1 MRSTTK
7 LFRRLSLLL
16 HRNRFRSEL
25 DEEMAFHRAH
35 AEQEF
40 VASGMSPEASRQAA
54 ARQFGNPTLLKERSH
69 EVIAFRLETVAQDV
83 RYALRQIQ
91 KKPGFTL
98 IILLT
103 LSLGIG
109 ACTAVFSLVNAVL
122 LRSLP
127 YGDPERLVYLFTP
140 STQIPIAPEIIS
152 PSYADFYDLKQQS
165 HSFASMTN
173 FEQATFH
180 LASQGATG
188 QHAKRIGAARVD
200 ESFFTT
206 LGSIPELGR
215 AIGADDN
222 QPGHDKIAMISH
234 SLWQSM
240 FAGKA
245 DALEHSLLLDGTS
258 YRVVGVMPPGFEYPL
273 SSDLPYGNHLIK
285 ETSIWIPLALTA
297 KQKANREPDSN
308 VSVARLRQGVSI
320 REAQAEMSTI
330 MTRLDKLHTGELRGW
345 GAFIKS
351 FMDTAIGPVRG
362 LMWLLLG
369 AVSIVLLISCGNAA
383 NLLLARAASRVQ
395 EFGLRAALGA
405 DRVRVIRQ
413 LLTESLLIGLVA
425 GVIGVAL
432 AWLFLR
438 LLPHLDPGNIP
449 RLNEATLDMRVMI
462 FTVIVSM
469 LTSVLTGILPALS
482 VSKVNLAGFL
492 ATGNSRGI
500 AGRHSRSQSILIIAE
515 VALVVVLLAGAGLLI
530 RSYIN
535 VQSLDTGFSQSTVT
549 MSIEL
554 DARYQQPQAGRA
566 VVFKNLMSKI
576 EALPGV
582 SAAGAVSDL
591 PLNNSESLGFFWVDG
606 FANRKDQ
613 LAEGRSIT
621 PQYFSAMGVPLIA
634 GRAFTEEDA
643 SSPARPTIIN
653 QQFAKS
659 YFANRNPIGGRIS
672 TDDAHAQWDTV
683 VGVVADVRHSSL
695 EAVPQP
701 QMYRAGYDFGN
712 ASIAVRTALPP
723 STVAAEIRNAVK
735 SIDPNLTVD
744 DIRTMG
750 DLVSEASAR
759 RRFQTSLL
767 AVFAAMALILALVGL
782 YGLMAYT
789 VSSRTREVG
798 IRMALGAQRT
808 DVVLLVLKNAAWLI
822 GFGLV
827 GGLVCTWAVTRTLK
841 SFLFDLSEHDPLT
854 ILTVCI
860 VLAVCGFLA
869 AFLPARRAASVNPVE
884 ALRAE

>member
-1 MRSTTK
+1 MPSTTK
-7 LFRRLSLLL
+7 LFRKLSLLFT
-16 HRNRFRSEL
+16 RDRFRSEL
-25 DEEMAFHRAH
+25 DEEMAFHRAQ
-35 AEQEF
+35 AELEF
-40 VASGMSPEASRQAA
+40 AASGMSREASQKAA
-54 ARQFGNPTLLKERSH
+54 ARQFGNSTLLKERSH
-69 EVIAFRLETVAQDV
+69 EVIGFRFETVAQDV

-91 KKPGFTL
+91 RKPGFTL
-98 IILLT
+98 ILLLT

-188 QHAKRIGAARVD
+188 QHAERIGAARVD
-200 ESFFTT
+200 DSFFTT
-206 LGSIPELGR
+206 LDSAPELGR

-222 QPGHDKIAMISH
+222 QPGHDKVAMISH

-240 FAGKA
+240 FASKA
-245 DALEHSLLLDGTS
+245 DVLQHSLILDGSS
-258 YRVVGVMPPGFEYPL
+258 YRIIGVMQPGFEYPL

-285 ETSIWIPLALTA
+285 KTRIWVPLALTA

-308 VSVARLRQGVSI
+308 VTIARLRTSVSI

-395 EFGLRAALGA
+395 ELGLRVALGA

-425 GVIGVAL
+425 GVIGVSL

-438 LLPHLDPGNIP
+438 LLPHLNPGNIP
-449 RLNEATLDMRVMI
+449 RLNEASLDMRVMI
-462 FTVIVSM
+462 FTVIVSV

-535 VQSLDTGFSQSTVT
+535 VESLDTGFSQSTVT

-554 DARYQQPQAGRA
+554 DPHYRQPQAGRA
-566 VVFKNLMSKI
+566 AVFKNLMSKI

-613 LAEGRSIT
+613 LTEGRSIT
-621 PQYFSAMGVPLIA
+621 PQYFSAMGIPLIA
-634 GRAFTEEDA
+634 GRSFTEEDA
-643 SSPARPTIIN
+643 SSPTRPTIIN

-767 AVFAAMALILALVGL
+767 AVFAAIALLLALVGL

-822 GFGLV
+822 GFGMI
-827 GGLVCTWAVTRTLK
+827 GGLVCTWAATRTLK
-841 SFLFDLSEHDPLT
+841 SFLFGLSEHDPLT
-854 ILTVCI
+854 ILTVCV
-860 VLAVCGFLA
+860 VLAVTGFLA